1 MSASLNQQT
10 NWNYRKTEERLV
22 VIKTKSQKVRKASA
36 QDILTNLPFTIEIP
50 ENICIEDLQE
60 EKEYLAHLKVYTST
74 DLAGIDTEFMNFFDT
89 LDIDQPIENFIKA
102 YWVYPSKIRFELA
115 DLEEP

>member
-1 MSASLNQQT
+1 LSASLNQQT

-22 VIKTKSQKVRKASA
+22 VIKTKSQKVRKAA
-36 QDILTNLPFTIEIP
+36 AHDILTNLPFTIEIP
-50 ENICIEDLQE
+50 ENTSIEDLQE

-74 DLAGIDTEFMNFFDT
+74 NLTGIDPEFINFFDT
-89 LDIDQPIENFIKA
+89 IDIDQPIENFIKA

-115 DLEEP
+115 GLEEP

>member
-1 MSASLNQQT
+1 LSASLNQQT
-10 NWNYRKTEERLV
+10 NWNYRKTEERLL
-22 VIKTKSQKVRKASA
+22 VIKTKSQKVRKAAA

-50 ENICIEDLQE
+50 ENIYIEDLQE
-60 EKEYLAHLKVYTST
+60 EKEYLAHLKVYTSK

-89 LDIDQPIENFIKA
+89 IDIDQPIENFIKA
-102 YWVYPSKIRFELA
+102 YWIYPSKIRFELG